1 VVFLGR
7 KPRKGRL
14 CRFTPIAKLL
24 APSHLGDVPAPLKC
38 HHDLVLVEKIM
49 ETAIQNSG
57 VWSGLSKSIA
67 ETIEAVQ
74 DSIVTVHGGGRSTA
88 SGVVWRPGVIVTVR
102 QGLRR
107 TDSLQ
112 AAHQGDPFSAT
123 LAGSDAGTDLAVLRV
138 DSSEGKPVEAIG
150 SQPTRVG
157 EVVLAV
163 GRSAHGDISASAGIV
178 ARLGSG
184 WRTWRGGQMDRLIRP
199 DVQLYVGQSGSA
211 LVNEGRRVLGI
222 NSSALARNAVITIPA
237 TTIDRVVDAILER
250 GHVPRPFLGAAMQA
264 VPVPEA
270 QRSHF
275 ATGVGEALLVLHVE
289 ANAPA
294 AAGGMLVGD
303 LVLSVDGHVVH
314 NVHDVQYRLAGLKV
328 GSLVTVIVIRGGV
341 RIELTVILADRG

>member
-1 VVFLGR
+1 M
-7 KPRKGRL
+7 
-14 CRFTPIAKLL
+14 
-24 APSHLGDVPAPLKC
+24 
-38 HHDLVLVEKIM
+38 VLSLMEKIM
-49 ETAIQNSG
+49 ATAVQGSG

-74 DSIVTVHGGGRSTA
+74 DSIVTVRGGGRSTS

-107 TDSLQ
+107 SDSLQ
-112 AAHQGDPFSAT
+112 AAQHGDPFPAT
-123 LAGSDAGTDLAVLRV
+123 LVGADAGTDLAILRV
-138 DSSEGKPVEAIG
+138 DNSVGKPAEALG

-157 EVVLAV
+157 EVVLAI
-163 GRSAHGDISASAGIV
+163 GRSTLGDISASAGII

-199 DVQLYVGQSGSA
+199 DLQLYVGQSGSA

-222 NSSALARNAVITIPA
+222 NSTALARSAVITIPA

-270 QRSHF
+270 LRTHF
-275 ATGVGEALLVLHVE
+275 AAGVDEALLVLHVE

-294 AAGGMLVGD
+294 AAAGMLVGD
-303 LVLSVDGHVVH
+303 LVLSVDGHLVH
-314 NVHDVQYRLAGLKV
+314 NVHEVQHRLTNLKV
-328 GSLVTVIVIRGGV
+328 GDPVAVAVIRGGV